1 MIDWKSIDTVLLDMD
16 GTLLDLE
23 FDNFFWNQHLPKVYA
38 ETHKLSEADAQLQMN
53 TKFNIGRGTL
63 NWYCLDHWSQ
73 QFQLDIPSLKREQ
86 SHRVAL
92 RPLTVEFLQ
101 QLKKSPVNVVMVTNA
116 HPETLAIKMEKI
128 DITMWFDR
136 IVVSHDLNAAK
147 EEQEFWHK
155 LQQLNPFDPAR
166 TLLID
171 DTEAVLDSAKRYG
184 IAHLITLLQ
193 PDSQQPNRL
202 ETTYP
207 AIHHFDEIMHG
218 ETP

>member
-1 MIDWKSIDTVLLDMD
+1 
-16 GTLLDLE
+16 
-23 FDNFFWNQHLPKVYA
+23 
-38 ETHKLSEADAQLQMN
+38 
-53 TKFNIGRGTL
+53 
-63 NWYCLDHWSQ
+63 
-73 QFQLDIPSLKREQ
+73 
-86 SHRVAL
+86 
-92 RPLTVEFLQ
+92 
-101 QLKKSPVNVVMVTNA
+101 MVTNA

-193 PDSQQPNRL
+193 PDSQQPNRSD
-202 ETTYP
+202 TTYP